1 MPMMISTRPASAL
14 SGLLQ
19 RLNPRTRLRKCSMN
33 SAVPRNGSA
42 RPSEYTARYNMPVS
56 ALAWVELSA
65 SMAPSI
71 GPMQGVQPTA
81 KAMPSKKAAVGRPPS
96 SVCPRRPVP
105 LQRRHAPPAQHEQAH
120 QHDQQARHQIGFL
133 PVGHQPL
140 PQKTGACAQRHE
152 NHAEP
157 EDKTAAQPQG
167 FQAA

>member
-1 MPMMISTRPASAL
+1 
-14 SGLLQ
+14 
-19 RLNPRTRLRKCSMN
+19 
-33 SAVPRNGSA
+33 
-42 RPSEYTARYNMPVS
+42 MPVS

-140 PQKTGACAQRHE
+140 TEQTSAGTKSDEHYT
-152 NHAEP
+152 EP
-157 EDKTAAQPQG
+157 KDKTDTEPQRLQSTRTVCDSAARNDR
-167 FQAA
+167 